1 MNAFS
6 RYFLQLFS
14 QLWTDIRIF
23 FQGFIN
29 VFVELWNNIKNYF
42 DILRANSMDYGL
54 VGWIMVILTN
64 LLLLAL
70 FVLFILRI
78 FIWLRKYFRFSK
90 IEMEKEDLM
99 EEIGELNRRT
109 LELIEEKNK
118 IMAMKVSQLG
128 LRPGEEYKEPGKEG
142 AVAGESRF
150 TKLIDVDQQYAE
162 IDTEVPMT
170 EDDLVSLPELVE
182 RFICYAS
189 TKLKLFYDPKI
200 VAVFICAMATSKLII
215 LEGVSGTGKT
225 SLPYAMS
232 RFFKNNTSIIPVQP
246 SWRERSEL
254 LGYLNDFTKKFNE
267 TDFLKEV
274 YEVSFRKD
282 INMIVLDEMNLA
294 RIEYYFAEFLSI
306 MEIPDPDE
314 WLIDLVPTS
323 LENDPINLRNG
334 KLLIPQNVWFI
345 GTANKDD
352 STFTITD
359 KVYDRAISIDFKV
372 KNEPFDAPEA
382 EPLNMSY
389 EYLAA
394 LFEQA
399 RFDYPVSED
408 LLLREAELE
417 AYIIKNFRL
426 SFGNRIM
433 KQMKEFIPIYVGCG
447 GDEVE
452 ALDYLFTYK
461 VLRKFESLNIVY
473 TNQDLRMLI
482 AKMNELFGEGNFAEA
497 ITYLTQLQR
506 RG

>member
-1 MNAFS
+1 M
-6 RYFLQLFS
+6 
-14 QLWTDIRIF
+14 
-23 FQGFIN
+23 
-29 VFVELWNNIKNYF
+29 E
-42 DILRANSMDYGL
+42 YGL
-54 VGWIMVILTN
+54 VGWIMVIVTN
-64 LLLLAL
+64 LLFLAL
-70 FVLFILRI
+70 FVLFVLRI
-78 FIWLRKYFRFSK
+78 VIWLRRYFRFSK
-90 IEMEKEDLM
+90 IETEKEQLM

-109 LELIEEKNK
+109 LQLIEEKNK

-128 LRPGEEYKEPGKEG
+128 LRPGEDYKESDGEEG
-142 AVAGESRF
+142 TVGESRF
-150 TKLIDVDQQYAE
+150 TKLIDIDEQYADK
-162 IDTEVPMT
+162 DTEVPMT
-170 EDDLVSLPELVE
+170 EADLLTLPEIVE

-189 TKLKLFYDPKI
+189 TKLKLFYDPKM
-200 VAVFICAMATSKLII
+200 VAVFLCGMATSKLII

-232 RFFKNNTSIIPVQP
+232 KFFMNNTSIIPVQP

-274 YEVSFRKD
+274 YEVSYRKD

-306 MEIPDPDE
+306 MEIPDPE
-314 WLIDLVPTS
+314 MWLIDLVPTS
-323 LENDPINLRNG
+323 LSNDPINLQNG

-359 KVYDRAISIDFKV
+359 KVYDRAISIDFKT
-372 KNEPFDAPEA
+372 KNEPFEAPEA
-382 EPLNMSY
+382 DPMNMSY

-394 LFEQA
+394 LFAQA
-399 RFDYPVSED
+399 RLDYPVGQD
-408 LLLREAELE
+408 LLERESELE
-417 AYIIKNFRL
+417 AYLTKNFRL

-433 KQMKEFIPIYVGCG
+433 KQMKEFIPVYVGCG
-447 GDEVE
+447 GDEIE

-461 VLRKFESLNIVY
+461 VLRKFESLNVVY
-473 TNQDLRMLI
+473 TNQDLRLLI
-482 AKMNELFGEGNFAEA
+482 SKMNELFGDGNFAEA
-497 ITYLTQLQR
+497 IAYLTSLQR